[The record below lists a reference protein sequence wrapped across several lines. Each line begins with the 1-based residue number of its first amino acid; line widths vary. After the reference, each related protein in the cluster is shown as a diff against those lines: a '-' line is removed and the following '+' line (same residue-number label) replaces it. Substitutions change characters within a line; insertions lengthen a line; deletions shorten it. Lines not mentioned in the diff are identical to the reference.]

1 MNKDLIKDIR
11 DSLDKLEKEQEIEST
26 SLVKDLTVSQFKQI
40 IRDIVKD
47 ELKCNESTN
56 VPYFPVQPIQPIQ
69 PNSPTGPWWNDP
81 IYCSTEKT
89 TYKKENV
96 FNE

>member
-1 MNKDLIKDIR
+1 MDKNLIKDIR
-11 DSLDKLEKEQEIEST
+11 DCLDELEKQQKVESA

-40 IRDIVKD
+40 IRDIVRD
-47 ELKCNESTN
+47 ELKCNDSVG
-56 VPYFPVQPIQPIQ
+56 VPYIPVQPIQTNP
-69 PNSPTGPWWNDP
+69 PTGPWWNDP
-81 IYCSTEKT
+81 IYCSTDKS

>member
-40 IRDIVKD
+40 IRDIVRD

-56 VPYFPVQPIQPIQ
+56 VPYIPIPVQPIHTNP
-69 PNSPTGPWWNDP
+69 PTGPWWNDP